1 MGKSKSNVDQLNAL
15 PGNLSA
21 LNAALA
27 GKQAALV
34 SGANIKTVNGIE
46 QVFIAADQLVN
57 ALIPPLDGTISYAD
71 ETLSARSYRA
81 YRDGKI
87 FGKLTMKPIN
97 LLFFWQGPDHCYKAY
112 LKERARKNLPA
123 EYQQHA
129 EQGCQ

>member
-1 MGKSKSNVDQLNAL
+1 MPKVFSLTKAYC
-15 PGNLSA
+15 
-21 LNAALA
+21 
-27 GKQAALV
+27 
-34 SGANIKTVNGIE
+34 E

-123 EYQQHA
+123 EYQDDPVSPVA
-129 EQGCQ
+129 